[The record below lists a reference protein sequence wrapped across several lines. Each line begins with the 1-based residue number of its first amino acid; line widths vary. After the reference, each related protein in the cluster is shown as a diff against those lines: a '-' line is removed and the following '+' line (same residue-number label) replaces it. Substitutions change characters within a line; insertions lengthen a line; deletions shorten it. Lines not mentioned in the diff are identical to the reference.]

1 MAVRKSPRN
10 LVLATGASDRETY
23 ACVTAICV
31 LSALP
36 LIGSVALTIWGA

>member
-1 MAVRKSPRN
+1 MSLRKPIRN
-10 LVLATGASDRETY
+10 GAFSGASDAESY
-23 ACVTAICV
+23 ACVAALCV